1 MVIIL
6 KNLIVI
12 FCGIIFFSTQSYSEA
27 VSISVPSA
35 VREAIDGYRVECT
48 DEGGELE
55 LDGDEISKLWTDEG
69 EEAYI
74 IYAAFTCGDLGHL
87 WCGAMGCPTDL
98 VINNRFYSTNRI
110 LQKHPNRIS
119 KASDGTVT
127 YWMPDGFKLMIDR

>member
-1 MVIIL
+1 MRHLAFVIMAL
-6 KNLIVI
+6 LP
-12 FCGIIFFSTQSYSEA
+12 TLA
-27 VSISVPSA
+27 VAEMISVSVPSA
-35 VREAIDGYRVECT
+35 VSEAVDFYRDECT

-55 LDGDEISKLWTDEG
+55 LDGDEISKLRTDEG

-74 IYAAFTCGDLGHL
+74 IHAAFTCGDLGHL
-87 WCGAMGCPTDL
+87 WCGAMGHCPTDL
-98 VINNRFYSTNRI
+98 VINNKFYSTNRI

>member
-1 MVIIL
+1 MADQLTI
-6 KNLIVI
+6 N
-12 FCGIIFFSTQSYSEA
+12 
-27 VSISVPSA
+27 VPSA
-35 VREAIDGYRVECT
+35 VANTIREYRAECT
-48 DEGGELE
+48 DEGGALE

-74 IYAAFTCGDLGHL
+74 IHAAFTCGDLGHL

-98 VINNRFYSTNRI
+98 VINNKFYGTNRI

-127 YWMPDGFKLMIDR
+127 YWMPDGLKLMVER

>member
-1 MVIIL
+1 MRPLAFIIMNLLPTLTTADMV
-6 KNLIVI
+6 
-12 FCGIIFFSTQSYSEA
+12 G
-27 VSISVPSA
+27 ISVPSA
-35 VREAIDGYRVECT
+35 VSDAINIYRAECT

-74 IYAAFTCGDLGHL
+74 IHAAFTCGDLGHL
-87 WCGAMGCPTDL
+87 WCGAMGCATDL
-98 VINNRFYSTNRI
+98 VINNKFYSTNRI

-119 KASDGTVT
+119 VASDGTVT

>member
-1 MVIIL
+1 MLKRTIIIL
-6 KNLIVI
+6 ALLVTLTTQATSDTIV
-12 FCGIIFFSTQSYSEA
+12 FTA
-27 VSISVPSA
+27 PTTVAKTV
-35 VREAIDGYRVECT
+35 DNYRAECT

-74 IYAAFTCGDLGHL
+74 IHAAFTCGDLGHL

-119 KASDGTVT
+119 MASDGTVT
-127 YWMPDGFKLMIDR
+127 YWMPDGFKLMVER

>member
-1 MVIIL
+1 MRPLAFVIMA
-6 KNLIVI
+6 LIP
-12 FCGIIFFSTQSYSEA
+12 TLA
-27 VSISVPSA
+27 VADMISISVPSA
-35 VREAIDGYRVECT
+35 VREAIDGYRAECT

-55 LDGDEISKLWTDEG
+55 LDGDEISKLRTDEG

-74 IYAAFTCGDLGHL
+74 IHAAFTCGDLGHL

-119 KASDGTVT
+119 MASDGTVT
-127 YWMPDGFKLMIDR
+127 YWMPDGFKLMVER